1 MKVKASTMILLMK
14 MKDLKRKRKPWTPK
28 IKPLHVIDNFPWLD
42 TKLDYP
48 CCKVCHTKIS
58 GGIFHLKRHE
68 STPAHIKR
76 IQAAKSTPLV
86 EIYLHKTDMKSRLL
100 KKAELKMAAFV
111 CIHNLAFLLLD
122 HLPLLYKNIYPDSEI
137 CKNVKM
143 KRKKA
148 TQLVVEVLA
157 PCFQMEIFHDLKS
170 NYFSLIIDEM
180 TDICTEKS
188 LIIIVRYWKNGTVR
202 DRILDLIKVEDGT
215 AEALFTSIKTYL
227 IIKFHFLI

>member
-1 MKVKASTMILLMK
+1 
-14 MKDLKRKRKPWTPK
+14 
-28 IKPLHVIDNFPWLD
+28 
-42 TKLDYP
+42 
-48 CCKVCHTKIS
+48 
-58 GGIFHLKRHE
+58 
-68 STPAHIKR
+68 
-76 IQAAKSTPLV
+76 
-86 EIYLHKTDMKSRLL
+86 
-100 KKAELKMAAFV
+100 
-111 CIHNLAFLLLD
+111 
-122 HLPLLYKNIYPDSEI
+122 
-137 CKNVKM
+137 M